1 MPTCSASA
9 PISSKT
15 PPLLNNKDMISE
27 SLEAIT
33 GVSIYPIISFVLF
46 FTFFAGMLVW
56 VFRQSK
62 AEIAE
67 LSNLPLDD
75 DQTSNL

>member
-1 MPTCSASA
+1 
-9 PISSKT
+9 
-15 PPLLNNKDMISE
+15 MIRE

-33 GVSIYPIISFVLF
+33 GVSIYPIFSFVLF

-56 VFRQSK
+56 VFRKKKS
-62 AEIAE
+62 EIDF

-75 DQTSNL
+75 NQPKA

>member
-1 MPTCSASA
+1 
-9 PISSKT
+9 
-15 PPLLNNKDMISE
+15 MIRE

-46 FTFFAGMLVW
+46 FSFFTGMLIW

-62 AEIAE
+62 ADITEI
-67 LSNLPLDD
+67 SNLPLHD
-75 DQTSNL
+75 DQPSK

>member
-1 MPTCSASA
+1 
-9 PISSKT
+9 
-15 PPLLNNKDMISE
+15 MIRE

-46 FTFFAGMLVW
+46 FTFFTGMLIW

-62 AEIAE
+62 ADISEI
-67 LSNLPLDD
+67 SNLPLHD
-75 DQTSNL
+75 DQPSK

>member
-1 MPTCSASA
+1 
-9 PISSKT
+9 
-15 PPLLNNKDMISE
+15 MIRE

-33 GVSIYPIISFVLF
+33 GVSIYPIISFVFF

-75 DQTSNL
+75 QTSNL

>member
-1 MPTCSASA
+1 
-9 PISSKT
+9 
-15 PPLLNNKDMISE
+15 MIRE

-46 FTFFAGMLVW
+46 FTFFTGMLIW

-62 AEIAE
+62 EDISEI
-67 LSNLPLDD
+67 SNLPLHD
-75 DQTSNL
+75 DQPSK

>member
-1 MPTCSASA
+1 
-9 PISSKT
+9 
-15 PPLLNNKDMISE
+15 MIRE

-46 FTFFAGMLVW
+46 FTFFTGMLVW

-62 AEIAE
+62 ADITEI
-67 LSNLPLDD
+67 SNLPLHD
-75 DQTSNL
+75 DQPSKS

>member
-1 MPTCSASA
+1 
-9 PISSKT
+9 
-15 PPLLNNKDMISE
+15 MIRE

-46 FTFFAGMLVW
+46 FTFFTGMLIW

-62 AEIAE
+62 ADITEI
-67 LSNLPLDD
+67 SNLPLHD
-75 DQTSNL
+75 DQPSKS

>member
-1 MPTCSASA
+1 
-9 PISSKT
+9 
-15 PPLLNNKDMISE
+15 MIRE

-46 FTFFAGMLVW
+46 FTFFTGMLVW

-62 AEIAE
+62 ADISEI
-67 LSNLPLDD
+67 SNLPLHD
-75 DQTSNL
+75 DQPSNS